1 MILSSYKKEGDRNS
15 LIIYSEPLRSRAYDL
30 SQELNE
36 LCGSQ
41 DYFDIFAVSNTEGF
55 VKLVVELTPV
65 FYQYAIRAL
74 GFGQIRVGVVTQGM
88 SFCFNGSRRPIIS
101 ECASEPRGRV
111 LGGYFEVERKGA
123 YFSGI
128 VSKEELLGFWSMWH
142 KNKMHRCL
150 PFYLAYSHSALLSAL
165 SRRAL
170 KYLGFGQGGVD
181 VPLFLVTA
189 EKFNKPHKN
198 KDLHH
203 NNGQCKSFHI

>member
-55 VKLVVELTPV
+55 VELVVELTPV
-65 FYQYAIRAL
+65 FYQRAISEL
-74 GFGQIRVGVVTQGM
+74 GFGQMRVGIVTQGD
-88 SFCFNGSRRPIIS
+88 SFCFNGPRRPILS
-101 ECASEPRGRV
+101 KCASEPRGGV

-123 YFSGI
+123 YYSGI

-170 KYLGFGQGGVD
+170 KYLGFGQGGVN
-181 VPLFLVTA
+181 VPSFLVTA
-189 EKFNKPHKN
+189 EKFNQPH
-198 KDLHH
+198 
-203 NNGQCKSFHI
+203 